1 MINEGFRLLPEQAS
15 RHASNVDWLYYF
27 LLCMSAVFTIGIAG
41 SILYFAIKY
50 RRGNTQVDRT
60 INGHGSLLL
69 EITWTVI
76 PLILS
81 LFIFTWGATLYFEE
95 RRIPDDPLEI
105 RVVGKQWMWKLQHPN
120 GRRELNELHVPV
132 GQPVKLI
139 GISEDVIHSL
149 YVPVFRVKRDI
160 LPGRYSSIWFEATRT
175 GQFHLFCAEYCGTNH
190 SRMIGTV
197 VVVEPADFEVWLSGE
212 HGKESPAEAGRRLFE
227 ELRCGSCHMPQTGP
241 VRCPPLF
248 NIFSRKVV
256 LQDDR
261 VVTADEDYL
270 RESILRPNAKIVKG
284 YQALMPSFDGQLN
297 EEQIIQLITYL
308 KSLGT
313 P

>member
-1 MINEGFRLLPEQAS
+1 MINDGFRLLPEQAS
-15 RHASNVDWLYYF
+15 KHASNVDMLYFF
-27 LLCMSAVFTIGIAG
+27 LLAMATAFTIGIAG
-41 SILYFAIKY
+41 SIVFFAIKY
-50 RRGNTQVDRT
+50 RRGNTRVDRSPT
-60 INGHGSLLL
+60 EKGSMLL
-69 EITWTVI
+69 EVTWTVI

-81 LFIFTWGATLYFEE
+81 LFVFTWGAALFLDE
-95 RRIPDDPLEI
+95 RRYPDDALE
-105 RVVGKQWMWKLQHPN
+105 VNMVGKQWMWKLQHPN

-132 GQPVKLI
+132 GRPIKLI

-149 YVPVFRVKRDI
+149 YIPVFRIKRDI
-160 LPGRYSSIWFEATRT
+160 LPGRYGTCWFEATRT

-197 VVVEPADFEVWLSGE
+197 VVMEPADFEAWLSGE
-212 HGKESPAEAGRRLFE
+212 HGNESPAESGRRLFE

-248 NIFSRKVV
+248 NVFSRKVV
-256 LQDDR
+256 LQDER

-284 YQALMPSFDGQLN
+284 YQPLMPSFDGQLN
-297 EEQIIQLITYL
+297 EQQIIQLIAYL